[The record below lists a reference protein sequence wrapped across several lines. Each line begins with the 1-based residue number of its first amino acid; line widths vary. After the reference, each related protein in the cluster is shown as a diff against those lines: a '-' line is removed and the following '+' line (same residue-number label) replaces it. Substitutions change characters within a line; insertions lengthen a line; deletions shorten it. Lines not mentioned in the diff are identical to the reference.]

1 MLNFEY
7 KSIIINISDKLMEL
21 NMSRKVKLRK
31 FYENSLIKKQKIKE
45 INCDWSGIALSDW
58 LKNN

>member
-1 MLNFEY
+1 
-7 KSIIINISDKLMEL
+7 MEL

-45 INCDWSGIALSDW
+45 INCD
-58 LKNN
+58 